1 LPRMYPGTVSYCKKE
16 NLEFLSLEVRKSNDE
31 AIRLYEKSGFKCVGE
46 RKDFYRN
53 PKENALIMTIYFK

>member
-1 LPRMYPGTVSYCKKE
+1 MKKE

-53 PKENALIMTIYFK
+53 PKENALIMTMYFK